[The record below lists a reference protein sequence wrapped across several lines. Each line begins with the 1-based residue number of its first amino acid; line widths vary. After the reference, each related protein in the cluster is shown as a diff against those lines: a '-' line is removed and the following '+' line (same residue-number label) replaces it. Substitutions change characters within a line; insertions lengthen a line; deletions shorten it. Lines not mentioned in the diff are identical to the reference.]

1 MDYSY
6 CSQGLRHAGLTFIK
20 TRPFLNRPMAAQSF
34 SLTGVD
40 RLVHEP
46 SRSVILAI
54 LVAVRSAD
62 FLYLQR
68 ETGLTKGN
76 LTVHL
81 SKLEKAGYI
90 SIEKTYRAKIPL
102 TLCRITAKGREAFEN
117 YCKQLKQFIEGANQ
131 SILPPEL
138 KQ

>member
-1 MDYSY
+1 MNNHS
-6 CSQGLRHAGLTFIK
+6 HFLTE
-20 TRPFLNRPMAAQSF
+20 
-34 SLTGVD
+34 VD

-46 SRSVILAI
+46 SRSIILAI
-54 LVAVRSAD
+54 LAATKSAD

-90 SIEKTYRAKIPL
+90 RIEKTYRQKVPM
-102 TLCRITAKGREAFEN
+102 TLCSITNKGRQAFETYRN
-117 YCKQLKQFIEGANQ
+117 QLRQFLQDTNQIVNPLGA
-131 SILPPEL
+131 EE
-138 KQ
+138 